1 MFDVSVCVC
10 FQISAIEIR
19 QTCELCLD
27 LVLAL
32 GTLRYNEI

>member
-19 QTCELCLD
+19 QTCELYLD
-27 LVLAL
+27 LDLAL
-32 GTLRYNEI
+32 RTSRYNEI